1 MRIVGIPYKIRG
13 VRAQSGTLYSQF
25 LQHLEFALHLGG
37 SVGIVAKTVNKNL
50 QVDKFRHIQ
59 LPHPPRL

>member
-1 MRIVGIPYKIRG
+1 MRIVGIPYKTRG
-13 VRAQSGTLYSQF
+13 VRAWSGTLYSQF

-50 QVDKFRHIQ
+50 QVDKFRHVQ
-59 LPHPPRL
+59 LPHPLQL

>member
-1 MRIVGIPYKIRG
+1 MRIIGIPYKTRG
-13 VRAQSGTLYSQF
+13 VRARLGTLYSQF

-37 SVGIVAKTVNKNL
+37 SVGIVAKPVNKDL
-50 QVDKFRHIQ
+50 QVDKFRHVQ